1 MMLDTVDEK
10 KKGVHTRYLILLII
24 FIVTAVNYADRAT
37 LSIAGTEV
45 AKELQLS
52 AVSMGYIFSA
62 FGWAYLLMQIPGG
75 WLLDKFGSKKVYT
88 YSLFFW
94 SLFTF
99 LQGFVDM
106 FPLAWAG
113 ISMFFMRFML
123 GFSEAPS
130 FPANARIVAA
140 WFPTKE
146 RGTASAIFNSAQYFS
161 LALFSPLLGWLT
173 FAWGWEHV
181 FTVMGVIGFV
191 LTALWIKLIHNPTDH
206 PRMSAEELKFISE
219 NGAVVDM
226 DHKKPGSA
234 AASGPKLH
242 YIKQLLSNRMM
253 LGVFFG
259 QYFINTIT
267 WFFLTW
273 FPIYLVQEKGMSI
286 LKVGLVASIP
296 ALCGFAGGVLGGVFS
311 DYLIKRGL
319 SLTLARK
326 LPIVLGMLLASTII
340 LCNYTNNTT
349 LVVMLMALAFFGKGF
364 GALGWPV
371 ISDTAPKEIVG
382 LCGGVFNVFGNVAS
396 IVTPL
401 VIVELDN
408 NLSHYADV
416 IKKALHVDVKDVP
429 GAGAAGGMGAAL
441 MAFLGA
447 ELKSGIEIVT
457 TALNLEEHIHD
468 CTLVITGEGRIDSQ
482 SIHGK
487 VPIGVAN
494 VAKKYHKPVIG
505 IAGSL
510 TNDVGV
516 VHQHGIDAVFSV
528 LTSIGT
534 LDEAFR
540 GAYDNICRAS
550 RNIAATLAIGMRNA
564 G

>member
-1 MMLDTVDEK
+1 MSLDTTITAK
-10 KKGVHTRYLILLII
+10 RGIPTRYIILLII

-45 AKELQLS
+45 AKELHLS
-52 AVSMGYIFSA
+52 AISMGYIFSA

-99 LQGFVDM
+99 LQGFVDI

-113 ISMFFMRFML
+113 MSMFVMRFML

-146 RGTASAIFNSAQYFS
+146 RGTASALFNAAQYFS
-161 LALFSPLLGWLT
+161 LAIFSPLLGWLV

-191 LTALWIKLIHNPTDH
+191 LTGVWAKFIHNPTDH
-206 PRMSAEELKFISE
+206 PRMSAQELDYITKG
-219 NGAVVDM
+219 GAVVDM
-226 DHKKPGSA
+226 DHKKPGVTN
-234 AASGPKLH
+234 SGPKLH
-242 YIKQLLSNRMM
+242 YIKQLLTNRMM

-273 FPIYLVQEKGMSI
+273 FPIYLVQDKGMSI

-311 DYLIKRGL
+311 DHLIKRGATI
-319 SLTLARK
+319 TLARK

-349 LVVMLMALAFFGKGF
+349 LVVALMALAFFGKGF

-396 IVTPL
+396 IATPL
-401 VIVELDN
+401 VIGYLVSELHSFN
-408 NLSHYADV
+408 A
-416 IKKALHVDVKDVP
+416 ALIFV
-429 GAGAAGGMGAAL
+429 GCSAL
-441 MAFLGA
+441 MAMICYLFIVGDIKRM
-447 ELKSGIEIVT
+447 ELQK
-457 TALNLEEHIHD
+457 
-468 CTLVITGEGRIDSQ
+468 
-482 SIHGK
+482 
-487 VPIGVAN
+487 
-494 VAKKYHKPVIG
+494 
-505 IAGSL
+505 
-510 TNDVGV
+510 
-516 VHQHGIDAVFSV
+516 
-528 LTSIGT
+528 
-534 LDEAFR
+534 
-540 GAYDNICRAS
+540 
-550 RNIAATLAIGMRNA
+550 
-564 G
+564 

>member
-1 MMLDTVDEK
+1 MILDETVGAK
-10 KKGVHTRYLILLII
+10 RGMHTRYLILLVI

-37 LSIAGTEV
+37 LSIAGAEV
-45 AKELQLS
+45 GKELQLS
-52 AVSMGYIFSA
+52 SISLGYIFSA

-75 WLLDKFGSKKVYT
+75 WLLDKFGSRKVYT

-99 LQGFVDM
+99 LQGFVGI

-113 ISMFFMRFML
+113 ISMFVMRFML

-146 RGTASAIFNSAQYFS
+146 RGTASALFNAAQYFS
-161 LALFSPLLGWLT
+161 LAIFSPLLGWLT
-173 FAWGWEHV
+173 FTWGWEHV
-181 FTVMGVIGFV
+181 FTVMGVIGFI
-191 LTALWIKLIHNPTDH
+191 LTWIWTRTIHNPTDH
-206 PRMSAEELKFISE
+206 PRMSEAELDFIRKG
-219 NGAVVDM
+219 GAVVDM
-226 DHKKPGSA
+226 DQRKNDSIA
-234 AASGPKLH
+234 GPKAN
-242 YIKQLLSNRMM
+242 YIKQLLTSRMM

-273 FPIYLVQEKGMSI
+273 FPIYLVQARGMSI

-311 DYLIKRGL
+311 DYLIRRGV
-319 SLTLARK
+319 SLTFARK

-340 LCNYTNNTT
+340 LCNYVDNTA
-349 LVVMLMALAFFGKGF
+349 LVVTLMALAFFGKGF

-401 VIVELDN
+401 VIGYLVSELHSFN
-408 NLSHYADV
+408 A
-416 IKKALHVDVKDVP
+416 ALIFV
-429 GAGAAGGMGAAL
+429 GCSAL
-441 MAFLGA
+441 MAMVCYLLVVGDIKRM
-447 ELKSGIEIVT
+447 ELQK
-457 TALNLEEHIHD
+457 
-468 CTLVITGEGRIDSQ
+468 
-482 SIHGK
+482 
-487 VPIGVAN
+487 
-494 VAKKYHKPVIG
+494 
-505 IAGSL
+505 
-510 TNDVGV
+510 
-516 VHQHGIDAVFSV
+516 
-528 LTSIGT
+528 
-534 LDEAFR
+534 
-540 GAYDNICRAS
+540 
-550 RNIAATLAIGMRNA
+550 
-564 G
+564 

>member
-1 MMLDTVDEK
+1 MILDTVVEK
-10 KKGVHTRYLILLII
+10 KKGTHTRYLILLII

-45 AKELQLS
+45 AKELHLS
-52 AVSMGYIFSA
+52 AISMGYIFSA

-113 ISMFFMRFML
+113 ISMFIMRFML

-191 LTALWIKLIHNPTDH
+191 LTGLWVKFIHNPTDH
-206 PRMSAEELKFISE
+206 PRMSQEELKFISE

-226 DHKKPGSA
+226 DHKKPGDVKSG
-234 AASGPKLH
+234 GPKLH
-242 YIKQLLSNRMM
+242 YIKQLLTNRMM

-296 ALCGFAGGVLGGVFS
+296 ALCGFFGGVLGGVFS
-311 DYLIKRGL
+311 DYLIKRGF
-319 SLTLARK
+319 SITLARK

-340 LCNYTNNTT
+340 LCNYTDNTA
-349 LVVMLMALAFFGKGF
+349 LVVALMALAFFGNGF
-364 GALGWPV
+364 ASITWSLV
-371 ISDTAPKEIVG
+371 SSLAPMRLIG
-382 LCGGVFNVFGNVAS
+382 LTGGVFNFVGGLGGITV
-396 IVTPL
+396 PL
-401 VIVELDN
+401 VIGYLAQDYGFGPALVYISVVALIGA
-408 NLSHYADV
+408 LSYILLV
-416 IKKALHVDVKDVP
+416 GDVK
-429 GAGAAGGMGAAL
+429 
-441 MAFLGA
+441 
-447 ELKSGIEIVT
+447 
-457 TALNLEEHIHD
+457 
-468 CTLVITGEGRIDSQ
+468 R
-482 SIHGK
+482 
-487 VPIGVAN
+487 
-494 VAKKYHKPVIG
+494 
-505 IAGSL
+505 
-510 TNDVGV
+510 VG
-516 VHQHGIDAVFSV
+516 
-528 LTSIGT
+528 
-534 LDEAFR
+534 
-540 GAYDNICRAS
+540 
-550 RNIAATLAIGMRNA
+550 
-564 G
+564 

>member
-1 MMLDTVDEK
+1 MILDETVEAK
-10 KKGVHTRYLILLII
+10 RGMHTRYLILLVI

-37 LSIAGTEV
+37 LSIAGAEV
-45 AKELQLS
+45 GKELQLS
-52 AVSMGYIFSA
+52 SISLGYIFSA

-75 WLLDKFGSKKVYT
+75 WLLDKFGSRKVYT

-99 LQGFVDM
+99 LQGFVGI

-113 ISMFFMRFML
+113 ISMFVMRFML

-146 RGTASAIFNSAQYFS
+146 RGTASALFNAAQYFS
-161 LALFSPLLGWLT
+161 LAIFSPLLGWLT
-173 FAWGWEHV
+173 FTWGWEHV
-181 FTVMGVIGFV
+181 FTVMGVIGFI
-191 LTALWIKLIHNPTDH
+191 LTWIWTRTIHNPTDH
-206 PRMSAEELKFISE
+206 PRMSEAELDFIRKG
-219 NGAVVDM
+219 GAVVDM
-226 DHKKPGSA
+226 DQRKNDSIA
-234 AASGPKLH
+234 GPKAN
-242 YIKQLLSNRMM
+242 YIKQLLTSRMM

-273 FPIYLVQEKGMSI
+273 FPIYLVQARGMSI

-311 DYLIKRGL
+311 DYLIRRGV
-319 SLTLARK
+319 SLTFARK

-340 LCNYTNNTT
+340 LCNYVDNTA
-349 LVVMLMALAFFGKGF
+349 LVVTLMALAFFGKGF

-401 VIVELDN
+401 VIGYLVSELHSFN
-408 NLSHYADV
+408 A
-416 IKKALHVDVKDVP
+416 ALIFV
-429 GAGAAGGMGAAL
+429 GCSAL
-441 MAFLGA
+441 MAMVCYLLVVGDIKRM
-447 ELKSGIEIVT
+447 ELQK
-457 TALNLEEHIHD
+457 
-468 CTLVITGEGRIDSQ
+468 
-482 SIHGK
+482 
-487 VPIGVAN
+487 
-494 VAKKYHKPVIG
+494 
-505 IAGSL
+505 
-510 TNDVGV
+510 
-516 VHQHGIDAVFSV
+516 
-528 LTSIGT
+528 
-534 LDEAFR
+534 
-540 GAYDNICRAS
+540 
-550 RNIAATLAIGMRNA
+550 
-564 G
+564 

>member
-1 MMLDTVDEK
+1 MMLDSAVESK
-10 KKGVHTRYLILLII
+10 RGINTRYLILLII

-75 WLLDKFGSKKVYT
+75 WLLDKFGSKKVYS

-99 LQGFVDM
+99 MQGFVGV
-106 FPLAWAG
+106 FPIAWAG

-161 LALFSPLLGWLT
+161 LAIFSPLLGWLT

-206 PRMSAEELKFISE
+206 PRMSEQELKYISDG
-219 NGAVVDM
+219 GAVVDM
-226 DHKKPGSA
+226 DHKKPG
-234 AASGPKLH
+234 AASNGPKMH
-242 YIKQLLSNRMM
+242 YIKQLLTNRMM

-273 FPIYLVQEKGMSI
+273 FPIYLVQDKGMSI

-311 DYLIKRGL
+311 DALIKRGH
-319 SLTLARK
+319 SITFARK
-326 LPIVLGMLLASTII
+326 VPIVLGMLLASTII
-340 LCNYTNNTT
+340 LCNYTDNTA
-349 LVVMLMALAFFGKGF
+349 LVVALMALAFFGKGF

-401 VIVELDN
+401 VIGYLVSELHSFN
-408 NLSHYADV
+408 A
-416 IKKALHVDVKDVP
+416 ALVFV
-429 GAGAAGGMGAAL
+429 GCSAL
-441 MAFLGA
+441 MAMVCYLFVVGDIKRM
-447 ELKSGIEIVT
+447 ELQ
-457 TALNLEEHIHD
+457 N
-468 CTLVITGEGRIDSQ
+468 
-482 SIHGK
+482 
-487 VPIGVAN
+487 
-494 VAKKYHKPVIG
+494 
-505 IAGSL
+505 
-510 TNDVGV
+510 
-516 VHQHGIDAVFSV
+516 
-528 LTSIGT
+528 
-534 LDEAFR
+534 
-540 GAYDNICRAS
+540 
-550 RNIAATLAIGMRNA
+550 
-564 G
+564 

>member
-1 MMLDTVDEK
+1 MMLDSAVESK
-10 KKGVHTRYLILLII
+10 RGINTRYLILLII

-75 WLLDKFGSKKVYT
+75 WLLDKFGSKKVYS

-99 LQGFVDM
+99 MQGFVGV
-106 FPLAWAG
+106 FPIAWAG

-161 LALFSPLLGWLT
+161 LAIFSPLLGWLT

-191 LTALWIKLIHNPTDH
+191 LTALWVKLIHNPTDH
-206 PRMSAEELKFISE
+206 PRMSEQELKYISDG
-219 NGAVVDM
+219 GAVVDM
-226 DHKKPGSA
+226 DHKKPG
-234 AASGPKLH
+234 AASNGPKMH
-242 YIKQLLSNRMM
+242 YIKQLLTNRMM

-273 FPIYLVQEKGMSI
+273 FPIYLVQDKGMSI

-311 DYLIKRGL
+311 DALIKRGH
-319 SLTLARK
+319 SITFARK
-326 LPIVLGMLLASTII
+326 VPIVLGMLLASTII
-340 LCNYTNNTT
+340 LCNYTDNTV
-349 LVVMLMALAFFGKGF
+349 LVVALMALAFFGKGF

-401 VIVELDN
+401 VIGYLVSELHSFN
-408 NLSHYADV
+408 A
-416 IKKALHVDVKDVP
+416 ALVFV
-429 GAGAAGGMGAAL
+429 GCSAL
-441 MAFLGA
+441 MAMVCYLFVVGDIKRM
-447 ELKSGIEIVT
+447 ELQ
-457 TALNLEEHIHD
+457 N
-468 CTLVITGEGRIDSQ
+468 
-482 SIHGK
+482 
-487 VPIGVAN
+487 
-494 VAKKYHKPVIG
+494 
-505 IAGSL
+505 
-510 TNDVGV
+510 
-516 VHQHGIDAVFSV
+516 
-528 LTSIGT
+528 
-534 LDEAFR
+534 
-540 GAYDNICRAS
+540 
-550 RNIAATLAIGMRNA
+550 
-564 G
+564 

>member
-1 MMLDTVDEK
+1 MMLDSAVESK
-10 KKGVHTRYLILLII
+10 RGMNTRYLILLII

-62 FGWAYLLMQIPGG
+62 FGWSYLLMQIPGG
-75 WLLDKFGSKKVYT
+75 WLLDKFGSKKVYS

-99 LQGFVDM
+99 LQGFVG
-106 FPLAWAG
+106 FVPIAWAG

-181 FTVMGVIGFV
+181 FTVMGVMGFV
-191 LTALWIKLIHNPTDH
+191 LTALWVKLIHNPTDH
-206 PRMSAEELKFISE
+206 PRMSEQELKYISE
-219 NGAVVDM
+219 GGAVVDM
-226 DHKKPGSA
+226 DHKKPGA
-234 AASGPKLH
+234 VASGPKMH
-242 YIKQLLSNRMM
+242 YIKQLLTNRMM

-273 FPIYLVQEKGMSI
+273 FPIYLVQDKGMSI
-286 LKVGLVASIP
+286 LKVGFVASIP

-311 DYLIKRGL
+311 DALIKRGY
-319 SLTLARK
+319 SITVARK
-326 LPIVLGMLLASTII
+326 VPIVLGMLLASTII
-340 LCNYTNNTT
+340 LCNYTDNTAW
-349 LVVMLMALAFFGKGF
+349 VVTLMALAFFGKGF

-401 VIVELDN
+401 VIGYLVSELHSFN
-408 NLSHYADV
+408 A
-416 IKKALHVDVKDVP
+416 ALVFV
-429 GAGAAGGMGAAL
+429 GCSAL
-441 MAFLGA
+441 MAMVCYLFVVGDIKRM
-447 ELKSGIEIVT
+447 ELQK
-457 TALNLEEHIHD
+457 
-468 CTLVITGEGRIDSQ
+468 
-482 SIHGK
+482 
-487 VPIGVAN
+487 
-494 VAKKYHKPVIG
+494 
-505 IAGSL
+505 
-510 TNDVGV
+510 
-516 VHQHGIDAVFSV
+516 
-528 LTSIGT
+528 
-534 LDEAFR
+534 
-540 GAYDNICRAS
+540 
-550 RNIAATLAIGMRNA
+550 
-564 G
+564 

>member
-1 MMLDTVDEK
+1 MILDETVEAK
-10 KKGVHTRYLILLII
+10 RGMHTRYLILLVI

-37 LSIAGTEV
+37 LSIAGAEV
-45 AKELQLS
+45 GKELQLS
-52 AVSMGYIFSA
+52 SISLGYIFSA

-75 WLLDKFGSKKVYT
+75 WLLDKFGSRKVYT

-99 LQGFVDM
+99 LQGFVGI

-113 ISMFFMRFML
+113 ISMFVMRFML

-146 RGTASAIFNSAQYFS
+146 RGTASALFNAAQYFS
-161 LALFSPLLGWLT
+161 LAIFSPLLGWLT
-173 FAWGWEHV
+173 FTWGWEHV
-181 FTVMGVIGFV
+181 FTVMGVIGFI
-191 LTALWIKLIHNPTDH
+191 LTWIWTRTIHNPTAH
-206 PRMSAEELKFISE
+206 PRMSEAELDFIRKG
-219 NGAVVDM
+219 GAVVDM
-226 DHKKPGSA
+226 DQRKNDSIA
-234 AASGPKLH
+234 GPKAN
-242 YIKQLLSNRMM
+242 YIKQLLTSRMM

-273 FPIYLVQEKGMSI
+273 FPIYLVQARGMSI

-311 DYLIKRGL
+311 DYLIRRGV
-319 SLTLARK
+319 SLTFARK

-340 LCNYTNNTT
+340 LCNYVDNTA
-349 LVVMLMALAFFGKGF
+349 LVVTLMALAFFGKGF

-401 VIVELDN
+401 VIGYLVSELHSFN
-408 NLSHYADV
+408 A
-416 IKKALHVDVKDVP
+416 ALIFV
-429 GAGAAGGMGAAL
+429 GCSAL
-441 MAFLGA
+441 MAMVCYLLVVGDIKRM
-447 ELKSGIEIVT
+447 ELQK
-457 TALNLEEHIHD
+457 
-468 CTLVITGEGRIDSQ
+468 
-482 SIHGK
+482 
-487 VPIGVAN
+487 
-494 VAKKYHKPVIG
+494 
-505 IAGSL
+505 
-510 TNDVGV
+510 
-516 VHQHGIDAVFSV
+516 
-528 LTSIGT
+528 
-534 LDEAFR
+534 
-540 GAYDNICRAS
+540 
-550 RNIAATLAIGMRNA
+550 
-564 G
+564 

>member
-1 MMLDTVDEK
+1 MILDTAVES
-10 KKGVHTRYLILLII
+10 KKGMPTRYLILLII
-24 FIVTAVNYADRAT
+24 FIVTAINYADRAT

-75 WLLDKFGSKKVYT
+75 WLLDRYGSKKVYT

-99 LQGFVDM
+99 LQGFVDI

-113 ISMFFMRFML
+113 VSMFIMRFML

-191 LTALWIKLIHNPTDH
+191 LTGMWVKFIHNPTDH
-206 PRMSAEELKFISE
+206 PNMSASELEYITKG
-219 NGAVVDM
+219 GAVVDM
-226 DHKKPGSA
+226 DHKKPGA
-234 AASGPKLH
+234 AVAGPKMH
-242 YIKQLLSNRMM
+242 YIKQLLTNRMM

-311 DYLIKRGL
+311 DHLIKRGATI
-319 SLTLARK
+319 TLARK
-326 LPIVLGMLLASTII
+326 LPIVLGMLLASSII
-340 LCNYTNNTT
+340 LCNYTDNTT
-349 LVVMLMALAFFGKGF
+349 LVVTLMALAFFGKGF

-401 VIVELDN
+401 VIGYLVSELHSFN
-408 NLSHYADV
+408 A
-416 IKKALHVDVKDVP
+416 ALVFV
-429 GAGAAGGMGAAL
+429 GCSAL
-441 MAFLGA
+441 MAMFCYLFVVGDIKRM
-447 ELKSGIEIVT
+447 EL
-457 TALNLEEHIHD
+457 
-468 CTLVITGEGRIDSQ
+468 
-482 SIHGK
+482 
-487 VPIGVAN
+487 
-494 VAKKYHKPVIG
+494 
-505 IAGSL
+505 
-510 TNDVGV
+510 
-516 VHQHGIDAVFSV
+516 
-528 LTSIGT
+528 
-534 LDEAFR
+534 
-540 GAYDNICRAS
+540 
-550 RNIAATLAIGMRNA
+550 RN
-564 G
+564 

>member
-1 MMLDTVDEK
+1 MILDTAVES
-10 KKGVHTRYLILLII
+10 KKGMPTRYLILLII
-24 FIVTAVNYADRAT
+24 FIVTAINYADRAT

-75 WLLDKFGSKKVYT
+75 WLLDRYGSKKVYT

-99 LQGFVDM
+99 VQGFVDV

-113 ISMFFMRFML
+113 VSMFIMRFML

-191 LTALWIKLIHNPTDH
+191 LTGMWVKFIHNPTDH
-206 PRMSAEELKFISE
+206 PNMSANELEYITKG
-219 NGAVVDM
+219 GAVVDM
-226 DHKKPGSA
+226 DHKKPGA
-234 AASGPKLH
+234 AVAGPKMH
-242 YIKQLLSNRMM
+242 YIKQLLTNRMM

-311 DYLIKRGL
+311 DHLIKRGATI
-319 SLTLARK
+319 TLARK
-326 LPIVLGMLLASTII
+326 LPIVLGMLLASSII
-340 LCNYTNNTT
+340 LCNYTDNTT
-349 LVVMLMALAFFGKGF
+349 LVVTLMALAFFGKGF

-401 VIVELDN
+401 VIGYLVSELHSFN
-408 NLSHYADV
+408 A
-416 IKKALHVDVKDVP
+416 ALVFV
-429 GAGAAGGMGAAL
+429 GCSAL
-441 MAFLGA
+441 MAMFCYLFVVGDIKRM
-447 ELKSGIEIVT
+447 EL
-457 TALNLEEHIHD
+457 
-468 CTLVITGEGRIDSQ
+468 
-482 SIHGK
+482 
-487 VPIGVAN
+487 
-494 VAKKYHKPVIG
+494 
-505 IAGSL
+505 
-510 TNDVGV
+510 
-516 VHQHGIDAVFSV
+516 
-528 LTSIGT
+528 
-534 LDEAFR
+534 
-540 GAYDNICRAS
+540 
-550 RNIAATLAIGMRNA
+550 RN
-564 G
+564 

>member
-1 MMLDTVDEK
+1 MILDTAVES
-10 KKGVHTRYLILLII
+10 KKGIPTRYLILLII
-24 FIVTAVNYADRAT
+24 FIVTAINYADRAT

-75 WLLDKFGSKKVYT
+75 WLLDRYGSKKVYT

-99 LQGFVDM
+99 LQGFVDV

-113 ISMFFMRFML
+113 VSMFIMRFML

-191 LTALWIKLIHNPTDH
+191 LTGMWVKFIHNPTDH
-206 PRMSAEELKFISE
+206 PNMSANELEYITKG
-219 NGAVVDM
+219 GAVVDM
-226 DHKKPGSA
+226 DHKKPGA
-234 AASGPKLH
+234 AVAGPKMH
-242 YIKQLLSNRMM
+242 YIKQLLTNRMM

-311 DYLIKRGL
+311 DHLIKRGATI
-319 SLTLARK
+319 TLARK
-326 LPIVLGMLLASTII
+326 LPIVLGMLLASSII
-340 LCNYTNNTT
+340 LCNYTDNTT
-349 LVVMLMALAFFGKGF
+349 LVVTLMALAFFGKGF

-401 VIVELDN
+401 VIGYLVSELHSFN
-408 NLSHYADV
+408 A
-416 IKKALHVDVKDVP
+416 ALVFV
-429 GAGAAGGMGAAL
+429 GCSAL
-441 MAFLGA
+441 MAMFCYLFVVGDIKRM
-447 ELKSGIEIVT
+447 EL
-457 TALNLEEHIHD
+457 
-468 CTLVITGEGRIDSQ
+468 
-482 SIHGK
+482 
-487 VPIGVAN
+487 
-494 VAKKYHKPVIG
+494 
-505 IAGSL
+505 
-510 TNDVGV
+510 
-516 VHQHGIDAVFSV
+516 
-528 LTSIGT
+528 
-534 LDEAFR
+534 
-540 GAYDNICRAS
+540 
-550 RNIAATLAIGMRNA
+550 RN
-564 G
+564 

>member
-1 MMLDTVDEK
+1 MQKTKPTHV
-10 KKGVHTRYLILLII
+10 RYLILLML
-24 FIVTAVNYADRAT
+24 FLVTTINYADRAT
-37 LSIAGTEV
+37 IAISGSS
-45 AKELQLS
+45 LQKSLGID
-52 AVSMGYIFSA
+52 AVTLGFIFSA
-62 FGWAYLLMQIPGG
+62 FGWAYVAGQIPGG
-75 WLLDKFGSKKVYT
+75 WLLDRYGSKKVYT

-99 LQGFVDM
+99 LQGFVDV

-113 ISMFFMRFML
+113 VSMFIMRFML

-191 LTALWIKLIHNPTDH
+191 LTGMWVKFIHNPTDH
-206 PRMSAEELKFISE
+206 PNMSANELEYITKG
-219 NGAVVDM
+219 GAVVDM
-226 DHKKPGSA
+226 DHKKPGA
-234 AASGPKLH
+234 AVAGPKMH
-242 YIKQLLSNRMM
+242 YIKQLLTNRMM

-311 DYLIKRGL
+311 DHLIKRGATI
-319 SLTLARK
+319 TLARK
-326 LPIVLGMLLASTII
+326 LPIVLGMLLASSII
-340 LCNYTNNTT
+340 LCNYTDNTT
-349 LVVMLMALAFFGKGF
+349 LVVTLMALAFFGKGF

-401 VIVELDN
+401 VIGYLVSELHSFN
-408 NLSHYADV
+408 A
-416 IKKALHVDVKDVP
+416 ALVFV
-429 GAGAAGGMGAAL
+429 GCSAL
-441 MAFLGA
+441 MAMFCYLFVVGDIKRM
-447 ELKSGIEIVT
+447 EL
-457 TALNLEEHIHD
+457 
-468 CTLVITGEGRIDSQ
+468 
-482 SIHGK
+482 
-487 VPIGVAN
+487 
-494 VAKKYHKPVIG
+494 
-505 IAGSL
+505 
-510 TNDVGV
+510 
-516 VHQHGIDAVFSV
+516 
-528 LTSIGT
+528 
-534 LDEAFR
+534 
-540 GAYDNICRAS
+540 
-550 RNIAATLAIGMRNA
+550 RN
-564 G
+564 

>member
-1 MMLDTVDEK
+1 MILDTVSEAK
-10 KKGVHTRYLILLII
+10 NGMHTRYTILLII
-24 FIVTAVNYADRAT
+24 FIVTAINYADRAT

-45 AKELQLS
+45 AKELHLS
-52 AVSMGYIFSA
+52 ALSMGYIFSA

-75 WLLDKFGSKKVYT
+75 WLLDRYGSKKVYT
-88 YSLFFW
+88 FSLFFW

-99 LQGFVDM
+99 MQGFVDM
-106 FPLAWAG
+106 LPLAWAG
-113 ISMFFMRFML
+113 ISMFLMRFML

-146 RGTASAIFNSAQYFS
+146 RGTTSAIFNSAQYFS

-181 FTVMGVIGFV
+181 FTVMGAIGFV
-191 LTALWIKLIHNPTDH
+191 LTFLWVKFIHNPTDH
-206 PRMSAEELKFISE
+206 PGMSAAELDFIKKG
-219 NGAVVDM
+219 GAVVDM
-226 DHKKPGSA
+226 DHKKTA
-234 AASGPKLH
+234 QDSGPKLH
-242 YIKQLLSNRMM
+242 YIKQMLTNRMM

-286 LKVGLVASIP
+286 LKVGMVASIP
-296 ALCGFAGGVLGGVFS
+296 VLCGFAGGVLGGVFS
-311 DYLIKRGL
+311 DSLIKRGC

-340 LCNYTNNTT
+340 LCNYTDNTV
-349 LVVMLMALAFFGKGF
+349 LVIALMALAFFGKGF

-401 VIVELDN
+401 VIGYLVSELHSFN
-408 NLSHYADV
+408 A
-416 IKKALHVDVKDVP
+416 ALLFV
-429 GAGAAGGMGAAL
+429 GCSAL
-441 MAFLGA
+441 MAMICYLFVVGDIKRM
-447 ELKSGIEIVT
+447 ELQK
-457 TALNLEEHIHD
+457 
-468 CTLVITGEGRIDSQ
+468 
-482 SIHGK
+482 
-487 VPIGVAN
+487 
-494 VAKKYHKPVIG
+494 
-505 IAGSL
+505 
-510 TNDVGV
+510 
-516 VHQHGIDAVFSV
+516 
-528 LTSIGT
+528 
-534 LDEAFR
+534 
-540 GAYDNICRAS
+540 
-550 RNIAATLAIGMRNA
+550 
-564 G
+564 

>member
-1 MMLDTVDEK
+1 MILDTTVESR
-10 KKGVHTRYLILLII
+10 KGNHTRYLILLII
-24 FIVTAVNYADRAT
+24 FIVTTINYADRAT

-52 AVSMGYIFSA
+52 AISMGYIFSA

-75 WLLDKFGSKKVYT
+75 WLLDRYGSKKVYT

-99 LQGFVDM
+99 MQGFVGM
-106 FPLAWAG
+106 IPLVYAG

-181 FTVMGVIGFV
+181 FTVMGAMGFV
-191 LTALWIKLIHNPTDH
+191 LTFLWVKFIHNPTDH
-206 PRMSAEELKFISE
+206 PRMSKEELDYISKG
-219 NGAVVDM
+219 GAVVDM
-226 DHKKPGSA
+226 DHKKPGA
-234 AASGPKLH
+234 TVQGPKLH
-242 YIKQLLSNRMM
+242 YIKQLLTNRMM

-273 FPIYLVQEKGMSI
+273 FPIYLVQDKGMSI
-286 LKVGLVASIP
+286 LKVGMVASIP

-311 DYLIKRGL
+311 DSLIKRGY
-319 SLTLARK
+319 SLTVARK
-326 LPIVLGMLLASTII
+326 IPIVLGMLLASTII
-340 LCNYTNNTT
+340 LCNYTDSTA
-349 LVVMLMALAFFGKGF
+349 LVVTLMAFAFFGKGF

-371 ISDTAPKEIVG
+371 IADTAPKEMVG
-382 LCGGVFNVFGNVAS
+382 LCGAVFNVFGNIAS

-401 VIVELDN
+401 VIGYLVSELHSFN
-408 NLSHYADV
+408 A
-416 IKKALHVDVKDVP
+416 ALIFV
-429 GAGAAGGMGAAL
+429 GCSAL
-441 MAFLGA
+441 MAMVCYLFVVGDIKRM
-447 ELKSGIEIVT
+447 ELQK
-457 TALNLEEHIHD
+457 
-468 CTLVITGEGRIDSQ
+468 
-482 SIHGK
+482 
-487 VPIGVAN
+487 
-494 VAKKYHKPVIG
+494 
-505 IAGSL
+505 
-510 TNDVGV
+510 
-516 VHQHGIDAVFSV
+516 
-528 LTSIGT
+528 
-534 LDEAFR
+534 
-540 GAYDNICRAS
+540 
-550 RNIAATLAIGMRNA
+550 
-564 G
+564 

>member
-1 MMLDTVDEK
+1 MILDTAVES
-10 KKGVHTRYLILLII
+10 KKGMPTRYLILLII
-24 FIVTAVNYADRAT
+24 FIVTAINYADRAT

-45 AKELQLS
+45 AKELQLN

-75 WLLDKFGSKKVYT
+75 WLLDRYGSKKVYT

-99 LQGFVDM
+99 LQGFVDV

-113 ISMFFMRFML
+113 VSMFIMRFML

-191 LTALWIKLIHNPTDH
+191 LTGMWVKFIHNPTDH
-206 PRMSAEELKFISE
+206 PNMSANELEYITKG
-219 NGAVVDM
+219 GAVVDM
-226 DHKKPGSA
+226 DHKKPGA
-234 AASGPKLH
+234 AVAGPKMH
-242 YIKQLLSNRMM
+242 YIKQLLTNRMM

-311 DYLIKRGL
+311 DHLIKRGATI
-319 SLTLARK
+319 TLARK
-326 LPIVLGMLLASTII
+326 LPIVLGMLLASSII
-340 LCNYTNNTT
+340 LCNYTDNTT
-349 LVVMLMALAFFGKGF
+349 LVVTLMALAFFGKGF

-401 VIVELDN
+401 VIGYLVSELHSFN
-408 NLSHYADV
+408 A
-416 IKKALHVDVKDVP
+416 ALVFV
-429 GAGAAGGMGAAL
+429 GCSAL
-441 MAFLGA
+441 MAMFCYLFVVGDIKRM
-447 ELKSGIEIVT
+447 EL
-457 TALNLEEHIHD
+457 
-468 CTLVITGEGRIDSQ
+468 
-482 SIHGK
+482 
-487 VPIGVAN
+487 
-494 VAKKYHKPVIG
+494 
-505 IAGSL
+505 
-510 TNDVGV
+510 
-516 VHQHGIDAVFSV
+516 
-528 LTSIGT
+528 
-534 LDEAFR
+534 
-540 GAYDNICRAS
+540 
-550 RNIAATLAIGMRNA
+550 RN
-564 G
+564 